1 MNNGFVYFYSFS
13 FQVAKLSMLL
23 ALYSIG
29 FTVVFFVVIAFLT
42 THYDLPV
49 PYFNPNF
56 THREGKTTK
65 VNNTPDRKS
74 HLTGH
79 TNTMVSNDPENDAW
93 HNGTDTHT
101 STQSWRNNHHH
112 GVTHGAESQSP
123 SQVEHTQPRLMRSLF
138 GGGASYNIAGQT
150 LHVSR
155 PENTPSHI
163 AAYHSQNHI
172 YS

>member
-1 MNNGFVYFYSFS
+1 MFVNSYSFY

-29 FTVVFFVVIAFLT
+29 FTIFFFVVIAFLT
-42 THYDLPV
+42 THFNWSL

-65 VNNTPDRKS
+65 VNNTTSPDRKS
-74 HLTGH
+74 QLTGH

-93 HNGTDTHT
+93 HNGTDSHT
-101 STQSWRNNHHH
+101 STQSWRNNHHYEAS
-112 GVTHGAESQSP
+112 HGAEFQRP
-123 SQVEHTQPRLMRSLF
+123 PQVQHTQQPRLMRSLF

-150 LHVSR
+150 LHLSR
-155 PENTPSHI
+155 PEDTLSHV